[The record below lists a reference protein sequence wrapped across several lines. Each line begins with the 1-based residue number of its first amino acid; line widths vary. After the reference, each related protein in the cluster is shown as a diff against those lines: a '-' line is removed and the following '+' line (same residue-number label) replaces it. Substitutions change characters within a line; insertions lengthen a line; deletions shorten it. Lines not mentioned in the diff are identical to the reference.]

1 MSKFTTTARGV
12 RKLWPVVLMGW
23 ERWQQ
28 LPPERKE
35 HYKKQAREAADRG
48 RKAIADHGG
57 TTKKKK
63 RRR

>member
-1 MSKFTTTARGV
+1 MSKLSTATRNA

-35 HYKKQAREAADRG
+35 HYKKQARTYADRG
-48 RKAIADHGG
+48 RKAIADRG
-57 TTKKKK
+57 TTTKKK